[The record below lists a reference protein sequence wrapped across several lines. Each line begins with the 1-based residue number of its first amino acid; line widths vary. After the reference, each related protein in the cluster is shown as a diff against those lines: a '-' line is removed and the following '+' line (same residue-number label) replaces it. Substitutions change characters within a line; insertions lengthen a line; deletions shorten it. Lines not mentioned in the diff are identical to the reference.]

1 MSEYDNIVSHCI
13 EKILS
18 NAKRPLIVAVTGE
31 SGSGKSFFTR
41 ILQEEMTKKGVNFAF
56 VNHDDF
62 LIPRAQREALRNH
75 VYEDGQFKG
84 RSKWEILENWYYL
97 DDFHDLIVKLKNRQ
111 TASYYPYIHNG
122 GIIGT
127 DIKTVSPEEIILM
140 ENKLF
145 LNEMDIVIELRVDRA
160 KIIER
165 KIKRDSDVRTPEQ
178 TIEMHERAQGYYW
191 DRNRPQGSHIVID
204 NNDYNHP
211 KLIEG

>member
-1 MSEYDNIVSHCI
+1 
-13 EKILS
+13 
-18 NAKRPLIVAVTGE
+18 
-31 SGSGKSFFTR
+31 
-41 ILQEEMTKKGVNFAF
+41 
-56 VNHDDF
+56 
-62 LIPRAQREALRNH
+62 
-75 VYEDGQFKG
+75 
-84 RSKWEILENWYYL
+84 
-97 DDFHDLIVKLKNRQ
+97 
-111 TASYYPYIHNG
+111 
-122 GIIGT
+122 
-127 DIKTVSPEEIILM
+127 M